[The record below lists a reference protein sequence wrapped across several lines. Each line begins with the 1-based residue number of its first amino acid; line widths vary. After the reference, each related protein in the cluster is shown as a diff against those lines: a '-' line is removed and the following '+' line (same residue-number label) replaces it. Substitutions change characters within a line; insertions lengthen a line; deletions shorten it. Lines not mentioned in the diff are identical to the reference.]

1 MAKIRVT
8 KIKSAIKRPENQ
20 KRTLIAL
27 GLKKINQTKEHE
39 ATLAIKGMIKTVE
52 HLVRTEEV

>member
-39 ATLAIKGMIKTVE
+39 ATLAILGMIKTVG
-52 HLVRTEEV
+52 HLVKTEEV